1 MLAEK
6 AYKKTPLGSQGKFSC
21 VNEIVSG
28 PSDGKQKTYERFAEQ
43 VRKLEE
49 METNG
54 FLKIDS
60 RHTESQT
67 GRHHIDTVMFTR
79 LT

>member
-1 MLAEK
+1 MIAEK
-6 AYKKTPLGSQGKFSC
+6 AYKKTPIGSQGKFSC

-28 PSDGKQKTYERFAEQ
+28 PSDGKQKTYERFAEE

-49 METNG
+49 KAANG
-54 FLKIDS
+54 FITIDS
-60 RHTESQT
+60 RHTETQT
-67 GRHHIDTVMFTR
+67 GKHHIDAVVFTR

>member
-1 MLAEK
+1 MIAEK
-6 AYKKTPLGSQGKFSC
+6 TYKRTPIGSQGKFSC
-21 VNEIVSG
+21 VNEIVGG

-49 METNG
+49 METSG
-54 FLKIDS
+54 LITIDS

-67 GRHHIDTVMFTR
+67 GKHHVDAVVFTR

>member
-1 MLAEK
+1 MIAEK
-6 AYKKTPLGSQGKFSC
+6 AYKKTPIGSQGKFSC
-21 VNEIVSG
+21 INEIAGS

-43 VRKLEE
+43 VKKLEE
-49 METNG
+49 MEANG
-54 FLKIDS
+54 LITINS

-67 GRHHIDTVMFTR
+67 GKHHVDSVVFTR

>member
-1 MLAEK
+1 MIAEK
-6 AYKKTPLGSQGKFSC
+6 AYKKSAIGGQGKFSC

-28 PSDGKQKTYERFAEQ
+28 PSEGRQKTYERFAEQ

-49 METNG
+49 MAANG
-54 FLKIDS
+54 LIRIDS

-67 GRHHIDTVMFTR
+67 GKHHLDTVVFTR
-79 LT
+79 LK